1 MPALPI
7 IETAEPR
14 STAEAIRL
22 VIWDL
27 DETFWKG
34 TLTVGGIQYDEISH
48 DIVIELSHRGIINS
62 ICSRNDFD
70 SVAKILQ
77 ERGIWDYFVFPSV
90 DWTPKGQRIRR
101 IVEAVQLRPE
111 TVLFIDDNPMNR
123 AEALQAV
130 PGLQVACE
138 NRVQELLSDPVTVH
152 FPHFRWSREV
162 E

>member
-34 TLTVGGIQYDEISH
+34 TLTEGGIQYDEISH

-90 DWTPKGQRIRR
+90 DWTPKGQRITGESSR
-101 IVEAVQLRPE
+101 
-111 TVLFIDDNPMNR
+111 
-123 AEALQAV
+123 
-130 PGLQVACE
+130 
-138 NRVQELLSDPVTVH
+138 LSNSAPKLSFSSTIIQ
-152 FPHFRWSREV
+152 
-162 E
+162 